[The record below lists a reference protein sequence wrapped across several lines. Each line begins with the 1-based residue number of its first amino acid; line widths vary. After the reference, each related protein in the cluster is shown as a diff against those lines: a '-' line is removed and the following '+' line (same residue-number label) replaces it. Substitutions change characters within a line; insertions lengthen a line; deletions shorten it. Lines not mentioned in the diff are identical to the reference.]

1 MAVQLFSQSYFVG
14 IQPKPSDQK
23 APTHRN
29 ALETI
34 STLKLITGANLAKE
48 LEVVNHTSSTSMMR
62 MGRTDINTQRFE
74 NQATLFDL
82 SLMEGGAI
90 TPRHLDIMACIDPN
104 MYRRTNISDLYD
116 QFSVTKWAGDTNGS
130 IQQLAFLGEFFSV
143 DPSIKHELQKWDQSK
158 VLLIENGG
166 KVALNLTESQI
177 KESAETKKAYE
188 FLLRVL
194 KLKSPH
200 SQSPSG
206 APSPPHKPDNPDQIL
221 QKQKDELKVKAQ
233 ETIQKYGVSE
243 TMIES
248 KIAAIEFEMG
258 QILATSSTIP
268 GNKPITVANKK
279 DAFFKTT
286 EGYRYQ
292 RLQEQLNQVND
303 ILTPIKSSR
312 EQSLNAID
320 SFKSDQLSDE
330 ITAKFIADLET
341 KSQAE
346 FQLLYEPIAEELVAS
361 LGNLNDMDDE
371 KNAKQKLESQFN
383 DSASGVTVQGLFRN
397 RAKKWDMDA
406 ATMHRPDREKRPI
419 MAYLLWGRY
428 AGMSQEQV
436 NQVWKKNKPLKV
448 L

>member
-1 MAVQLFSQSYFVG
+1 MRG
-14 IQPKPSDQK
+14 I
-23 APTHRN
+23 
-29 ALETI
+29 
-34 STLKLITGANLAKE
+34 G
-48 LEVVNHTSSTSMMR
+48 
-62 MGRTDINTQRFE
+62 IN
-74 NQATLFDL
+74 
-82 SLMEGGAI
+82 
-90 TPRHLDIMACIDPN
+90 
-104 MYRRTNISDLYD
+104 
-116 QFSVTKWAGDTNGS
+116 
-130 IQQLAFLGEFFSV
+130 
-143 DPSIKHELQKWDQSK
+143 
-158 VLLIENGG
+158 
-166 KVALNLTESQI
+166 
-177 KESAETKKAYE
+177 
-188 FLLRVL
+188 
-194 KLKSPH
+194 
-200 SQSPSG
+200 
-206 APSPPHKPDNPDQIL
+206 
-221 QKQKDELKVKAQ
+221 
-233 ETIQKYGVSE
+233 
-243 TMIES
+243 
-248 KIAAIEFEMG
+248 
-258 QILATSSTIP
+258 
-268 GNKPITVANKK
+268 
-279 DAFFKTT
+279 
-286 EGYRYQ
+286 